1 MSVYVVDA
9 SVAVKWFLDEPH
21 SDAALAV
28 LSDRNQLHAPDFF
41 LIEIDSVLCKWIR
54 RGEITEDEGSRIRT
68 ALREFPVQR
77 HNFLPLLDP
86 AYAMAN
92 RTGCSLYDCLYVA
105 LAVLLD
111 GQMVTAD
118 RRLYDG
124 LARSEFSEYV
134 VWIEDAAG

>member
-9 SVAVKWFLDEPH
+9 SVAAKWFLDEPH

-41 LIEIDSVLCKWIR
+41 LMEIDSVLCKWIR
-54 RGEITEDEGSRIRT
+54 RGEITEAEGSRIRT
-68 ALREFPVQR
+68 TLREFPVQR

-92 RTGCSLYDCLYVA
+92 HTGRSLYDCLYVA
-105 LAVLLD
+105 LAVLLG
-111 GQMVTAD
+111 GQVVTAD

-124 LARSEFSEYV
+124 LARSEFSEHV
-134 VWIEDAAG
+134 VWVEDAAG